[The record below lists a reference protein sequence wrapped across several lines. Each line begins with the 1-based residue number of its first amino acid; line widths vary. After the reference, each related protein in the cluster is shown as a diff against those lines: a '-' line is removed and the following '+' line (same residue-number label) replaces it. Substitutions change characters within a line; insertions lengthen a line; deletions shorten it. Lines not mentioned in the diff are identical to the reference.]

1 MKPSAKFLLPSV
13 AVLLCIAI
21 AAYTLLIGLPQKAA
35 SVPAGSLNS
44 TAEAVPEETEEL
56 RMPYARATSAEDVHL
71 RDNPLL
77 YEDADPCSVITMYLT
92 VSSGNEADGSDH
104 TWEEINTYSAY
115 DYVNMGVDRYKV
127 EGLLQIDETGDGVTE
142 ASFGYDE
149 TEPNVTVQVRGQ
161 TSSRARQKNYKIR
174 IKKGSG
180 SFREQRTLNLNKHV
194 GDGFRFAN
202 KLAYDLLDTV
212 PQLIGGRT
220 QFVHLYVRDLTAE
233 APSDEY
239 EDYGLYTMVEQVNRT
254 YLKNHLL
261 DENGQLYKVTFYEW
275 DEYDAVMMEQDDPE
289 FDRDAFERY
298 LEIKGNEDHTKIQQV
313 TAEVKNYLKP
323 IQETVAEHFDAE
335 NICYWMA
342 FNILIGN
349 YDSSAR
355 NLFLYSPM
363 NSERFYMI
371 PWDLDASFRRDILDL
386 TEHHEG
392 ESWER
397 GMSLFLGVSLVNRM
411 MREEE
416 YRDML
421 TDAVNDL
428 YTNYLTPEIVDARAK
443 VLGEV
448 AKQYLFGGYDLPDR
462 DGAPIKN
469 PVVYDRLVAMIGSQI
484 ERNYQYYFESLDN
497 PWPFYVDVPELDAD
511 GNELILS
518 WGASYDINEE
528 PVTYDYILATDYD
541 FENVID
547 HREGL
552 SVPTAATDPLPPG
565 TYFLR
570 VRATNASGHST
581 DCFDYYSTHKNG
593 KAYGCYCFVVQADGT
608 AKAYEGSKV

>member
-1 MKPSAKFLLPSV
+1 MKAPASWLLPFV

-21 AAYTLLIGLPQKAA
+21 AAFVLPISLSQNAA
-35 SVPAGSLNS
+35 AESADL
-44 TAEAVPEETEEL
+44 TAEAAAEQTET
-56 RMPYARATSAEDVHL
+56 RYAAPAEKAPVEDVHL

-77 YEDADPCSVITMYLT
+77 YEDADPSSVVTMYLT
-92 VSSGNEADGSDH
+92 VSSGNEADGSNH

-127 EGLLQIDETGDGVTE
+127 EGLLQIDETGSGVSE
-142 ASFGYDE
+142 DSFGYRE

-174 IKKGSG
+174 IKKGFG
-180 SFREQRTLNLNKHV
+180 SFREQRTLNLNKHM
-194 GDGFRFAN
+194 GDGLRFAN
-202 KLAYDLLDTV
+202 KLAYDLLDTI

-220 QFVHLYVRDLTAE
+220 QFVHLYVRDLTADE
-233 APSDEY
+233 STDEY
-239 EDYGLYTMVEQVNRT
+239 RDYGLYTMVEQVNRT
-254 YLKNHLL
+254 FLKNHLL

-275 DEYDAVMMEQDDPE
+275 DEYSAVMMDQNDPE

-298 LEIKGNEDHTKIQQV
+298 LEIKGNEDHTKLQQV
-313 TAEVKNYLKP
+313 TADVKNYLKP
-323 IQETVAEHFDAE
+323 ITETVEEHFDAE

-371 PWDLDASFRRDILDL
+371 PWDLDASFRRDVLDH
-386 TEHHEG
+386 TGHHEG

-397 GMSLFLGVSLVNRM
+397 GMHLFLGVSLVNRM

-428 YTNYLTPEIVDARAK
+428 YTNYLKPATVDARARQLSK
-443 VLGEV
+443 VT
-448 AKQYLFGGYDLPDR
+448 KRFLFGGDLPDK

-469 PVVYDRLVAMIGSQI
+469 VAVYDMLVSKVGSQI
-484 ERNYQYYFESLDN
+484 ERNYRYYFDSLDN

-511 GNELILS
+511 EKTLILS
-518 WGASYDINEE
+518 WGAAYDVNEE

-547 HREGL
+547 HKEGL
-552 SVPTAATDPLPPG
+552 PVPTATTKQLPEG